1 MLNKR
6 QNNLLLITPS
16 LDKQIE
22 DIKQKIYLAMNGIV
36 SEKMTQYGFFYKQNF
51 GVSIPQLR
59 NIAAQYNKNQDL
71 AKRLWLLNIRETMI
85 IATMIADE
93 SKLSAEDLRHWLSEC
108 SNMELIEQ
116 ICMNLLARSSFSNQ
130 LAISLAQ
137 SENAHEKMA
146 GFLLSARIY
155 KQFSE
160 KEIEELVSIGI
171 ENSSDTDYYL
181 YKSISLSFSRLS
193 RKSREVA
200 NYILKSI
207 DSFEKSKSSSQ
218 QFILKELKEEIAF
231 FYQQ

>member
-116 ICMNLLARSSFSNQ
+116 ICMNLLASSSFSNQ
-130 LAISLAQ
+130 LAICLAQ
-137 SENAHEKMA
+137 SENAHEKMLII
-146 GFLLSARIY
+146 FQSACD
-155 KQFSE
+155 KFG
-160 KEIEELVSIGI
+160 SIRKCSRKNG
-171 ENSSDTDYYL
+171 
-181 YKSISLSFSRLS
+181 RLS
-193 RKSREVA
+193 TFGAHLQAIFGKRNRR
-200 NYILKSI
+200 I
-207 DSFEKSKSSSQ
+207 SKHWH
-218 QFILKELKEEIAF
+218 
-231 FYQQ
+231 

>member
-1 MLNKR
+1 
-6 QNNLLLITPS
+6 
-16 LDKQIE
+16 
-22 DIKQKIYLAMNGIV
+22 
-36 SEKMTQYGFFYKQNF
+36 
-51 GVSIPQLR
+51 
-59 NIAAQYNKNQDL
+59 
-71 AKRLWLLNIRETMI
+71 
-85 IATMIADE
+85 
-93 SKLSAEDLRHWLSEC
+93 
-108 SNMELIEQ
+108 
-116 ICMNLLARSSFSNQ
+116 
-130 LAISLAQ
+130 LAQ